1 MQKKLSEINLVKKG
15 NEFGFKDTQSHA
27 KCAYIKKCKGFV
39 KAKAL
44 FYGLLRAFVGGWGK
58 ENGKNSL
65 LSFCYK
71 EAKFSQIPCDFRT
84 WKQYER

>member
-1 MQKKLSEINLVKKG
+1 MQKKLSETNLVKKG
-15 NEFGFKDTQSHA
+15 DEFGFKDAQSHA
-27 KCAYIKKCKGFV
+27 KCACTKKCKGIV

-44 FYGLLRAFVGGWGK
+44 FFGLLRAFVSGWGE

-65 LSFCYK
+65 LSLCYK